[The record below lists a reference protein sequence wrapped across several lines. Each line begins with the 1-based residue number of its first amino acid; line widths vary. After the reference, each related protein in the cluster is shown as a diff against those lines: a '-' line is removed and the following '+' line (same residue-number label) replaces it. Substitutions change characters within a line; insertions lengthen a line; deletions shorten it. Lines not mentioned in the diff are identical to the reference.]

1 MVDGHGERIETYEFQ
16 EVRGVGRLRENRLQ
30 RKWEHGEPALG
41 CWLTVPSSFSAEIL
55 AHAGFDWLCV
65 DLQHG
70 VIDYAQMVGMLQGM
84 SSIDVAPLVRVPW
97 NEPGIIGKC
106 LDAGAYGVI
115 VPMVNT
121 REEAEAAVRA
131 CRYAPG
137 GARSYGPL
145 RAAYSAG
152 PDYFSSAN
160 TGDRCIIM
168 IETAQAVDD
177 VDNIV
182 SVPGVDAVYVGPAD
196 LSITLGLQPGA
207 DNPDESFSS
216 AVRRILDACHR
227 HGVVPG
233 IAGNARTAPK
243 RLEQG
248 FLMVEVASD
257 SALLA
262 AGAARALAEVRPG
275 TDPAAQAAY
284 L

>member
-1 MVDGHGERIETYEFQ
+1 VIQ
-16 EVRGVGRLRENRLQ
+16 NRLRK
-30 RKWEHGEPALG
+30 KWEQGEPALG
-41 CWLTVPSSFSAEIL
+41 CWLTLPSSFSAEIL

-70 VIDYAQMVGMLQGM
+70 LIDYAQMVGMFQAM
-84 SSIDVAPLVRVPW
+84 SGKDVTPLVRVPW

-106 LDAGAYGVI
+106 LDAGASGVI
-115 VPMVNT
+115 VPMVNS

-131 CRYAPG
+131 CRYAPA

-145 RAAYSAG
+145 RASYVGGS
-152 PDYFSSAN
+152 DYFSHAN
-160 TGDRCIIM
+160 DTVCCIIM
-168 IETAQAVDD
+168 IETARAVEDVDD
-177 VDNIV
+177 IV

-196 LSITLGLQPGA
+196 LSVTMGLQPGP
-207 DNPDESFSS
+207 DNPDESFTAALS
-216 AVRRILDACHR
+216 RILEACQR

-233 IAGNARTAPK
+233 IAGNAKTAPK

-257 SALLA
+257 SRLLA
-262 AGAARALAEVRPG
+262 TAAASALGGVRPEG
-275 TDPAAQAAY
+275 HQSSQAAY

>member
-137 GARSYGPL
+137 GVQLRPVARRLLGRARLLQQRQHRRPL
-145 RAAYSAG
+145 HHH
-152 PDYFSSAN
+152 
-160 TGDRCIIM
+160 DR
-168 IETAQAVDD
+168 DG
-177 VDNIV
+177 
-182 SVPGVDAVYVGPAD
+182 SG
-196 LSITLGLQPGA
+196 
-207 DNPDESFSS
+207 
-216 AVRRILDACHR
+216 RR
-227 HGVVPG
+227 
-233 IAGNARTAPK
+233 
-243 RLEQG
+243 
-248 FLMVEVASD
+248 
-257 SALLA
+257 
-262 AGAARALAEVRPG
+262 
-275 TDPAAQAAY
+275 
-284 L
+284 

>member
-1 MVDGHGERIETYEFQ
+1 MK
-16 EVRGVGRLRENRLQ
+16 GVGVLPQNRLRG
-30 RKWEHGEPALG
+30 KWEQGEPALG
-41 CWLTVPSSFSAEIL
+41 CWLTTPSSFSAEIL

-70 VIDYAQMVGMLQGM
+70 LIDYAQMVGMLQSM
-84 SSIDVAPLVRVPW
+84 SSKNVEPLVRVPW

-106 LDAGAYGVI
+106 LDAGASGVI
-115 VPMVNT
+115 VPMVNS

-131 CRYAPG
+131 CRYAPA

-145 RAAYSAG
+145 RASYSAG
-152 PDYFSSAN
+152 FDYFSNAN
-160 TGDRCIIM
+160 NEVCCIIM
-168 IETAQAVDD
+168 IETAHAVDD
-177 VDNIV
+177 VDDIV

-216 AVRRILDACHR
+216 ALSRILDACHR

-233 IAGNARTAPK
+233 IAGNATTAPK
-243 RLEQG
+243 RVEQG

-262 AGAARALAEVRPG
+262 TGAARALAEVRPLTG
-275 TDPAAQAAY
+275 PAAKTAY

>member
-1 MVDGHGERIETYEFQ
+1 MRD
-16 EVRGVGRLRENRLQ
+16 
-30 RKWEHGEPALG
+30 KWRRGEPALG
-41 CWLTVPSSFSAEIL
+41 CWLTIASSFSAEIL

-84 SSIDVAPLVRVPW
+84 SSLDAQPLVRVPW

-106 LDAGAYGVI
+106 LDAGASGVI
-115 VPMVNT
+115 VPMVNGAA
-121 REEAEAAVRA
+121 EAEAAVRA
-131 CRYAPG
+131 CRYAPA

-145 RAAYSAG
+145 RARYAVGS
-152 PDYFSSAN
+152 DYFAN
-160 TGDRCIIM
+160 ANEDVLCIVM

-177 VDNIV
+177 VDDIV

-196 LSITLGLQPGA
+196 LSITLGLQPGSDHA
-207 DNPDESFSS
+207 DEIFSG
-216 AVRRILDACHR
+216 ALARILDACRR

-233 IAGNARTAPK
+233 IAGNATIAPK
-243 RLEQG
+243 RVEQG

-257 SALLA
+257 SGLLATGA
-262 AGAARALAEVRPG
+262 AGALAAVRPG
-275 TDPAAQAAY
+275 SETAAKPAY